1 MDEYKKQFVL
11 NMLAYAV
18 QREVPPD
25 QLCALSRIDLA
36 GLRTPGGNIS
46 TKQMSDLWLNAAKLT
61 NDPLFGLHFGESLQL
76 AALGVVGQIIQA
88 SKTVGEALTYA
99 AGSIQ
104 LISDAASM
112 TVSRKDHR
120 IVISFIPTPAGE
132 AEPGTLLQWMDF
144 FMVFAIHEMDGL
156 VLKKIKPLKVIL
168 TGRDVRVE
176 EYERVLRCTPGTH
189 SATSCILEFD
199 DRYWDEPIITANYEL
214 QQHLLSILNSTK
226 QTAAEP
232 LVSERIIDYLTANAY
247 LGIASLDEIASN
259 FNTSAR
265 SLQRKLRDEGVSF
278 QQLADSVRKSIA
290 LHYLR
295 SGDHPL
301 KEISYLLGYNE
312 TSAFTRAFRRWTG
325 KTPAD
330 FKKST

>member
-18 QREVPPD
+18 QREVSPE
-25 QLCALSRIDLA
+25 QLCSLSRVDLRA
-36 GLRTPGGNIS
+36 LRSPEGVGPG
-46 TKQMSDLWLNAAKLT
+46 TKQMSDLWLNAAQLT
-61 NDPLFGLHFGESLQL
+61 HDPLFGLHFGESLQL

-104 LISDAASM
+104 LITDAVSM
-112 TVSRKDHR
+112 EVTRKDER
-120 IVISFIPTPAGE
+120 IHILFLPTPSGKMA
-132 AEPGTLLQWMDF
+132 PDTLQQWMDF

-156 VLKKIKPLKVIL
+156 VLEKIKPLKATISGGDAHL
-168 TGRDVRVE
+168 E
-176 EYERVLRCTPGTH
+176 EYERVLRCRPKKN
-189 SATSCILEFD
+189 AASCLLEFD
-199 DRYWDEPIITANYEL
+199 DRHWNEPIITANYEL
-214 QQHLLSILNSTK
+214 QQQLLSMLHKTTRHQK
-226 QTAAEP
+226 E
-232 LVSERIIDYLTANAY
+232 LLMSERIIDYLTANAY

-259 FNTSAR
+259 FNTSPR
-265 SLQRKLRDEGVSF
+265 SLQRKLRDEGISF
-278 QQLADSVRKSIA
+278 QQLADTVRKSIA
-290 LHYLR
+290 LHYLQ

-325 KTPAD
+325 KTPLD
-330 FKKST
+330 FKKPK